1 MRLVIDA
8 GNTTIGV
15 GLFANDKLVKSI
27 SVRKELCE
35 SLSTFFKENK
45 EQIDDIV
52 YSSVTPHMDDKLLLD
67 IKKNSSCRILLVNQ
81 KLKFGFDFKQY
92 ENIQIGADLLADL
105 EAGIHKYETPM
116 LICDLGT
123 ASKILCIDKDGK
135 FSSCAIIPGMELSGK
150 SLMKNAELLPEIGLN
165 VPKSALGKNTVEAM
179 NIGIVL
185 GHAYLISGLA
195 SRFEKELGYKCR
207 KILTGGT
214 GTLLQEELA
223 KDGFIY
229 DANLCLEGLNIIGN
243 MN

>member
-15 GLFANDKLVKSI
+15 GLFANNQLVKSF
-27 SVRKELCE
+27 SVRKEEYQKL
-35 SLSTFFKENK
+35 SLLLKEDK
-45 EQIDDIV
+45 EKIDDIV
-52 YSSVTPHMDDKLLLD
+52 YSSVTPLLD
-67 IKKNSSCRILLVNQ
+67 EVAIKDIQKNFSCRLLIVSQ
-81 KLKFGFDFKQY
+81 KLKYSFDFKQY

-105 EAGIHKYETPM
+105 EAGSSKYKAPI

-165 VPKSALGKNTVEAM
+165 VPKSALGKNTVQAM

-185 GHAYLISGLA
+185 GHACLISGLVA
-195 SRFEKELGYKCR
+195 RFEKELGYKCQ

-214 GTLLQEELA
+214 GTLLQDELA